1 MNLPEEISS
10 RDSCTV
16 DWHPCDWLQI
26 MDNDDSGPDMVT
38 VLSPCHPQT
47 FHIPIDTA
55 VLSWEPVVPQS
66 TMTRKRTKSLSFN
79 PSPIVPQI
87 TITRK
92 RTKSLSFNPS
102 PIVPQI
108 TITEMLTTQPGLD
121 EQGIE
126 KVKTRT
132 KPEVLVAI
140 PIKAARKH
148 IRAADRGLSDYKF
161 MDLSKVEHM
170 IWFYNQVTPSPSL
183 TEKKSLSALLG
194 LHQMQI
200 HNWFKD
206 CRRRGL
212 PRRFTMVGKENE

>member
-1 MNLPEEISS
+1 MVMNLPEEISS

-66 TMTRKRTKSLSFN
+66 TM
-79 PSPIVPQI
+79 
-87 TITRK
+87 TRK